1 MDVSFSVFF
10 VYVKMCLRNL
20 CRNPGPFLTS
30 ILDNGFFTHSES
42 PINIGCVYGPY
53 TIQTFINSCDSL
65 GNNRRFEPPAWWIW
79 WMLGVRSVVHG
90 YVETASV
97 ICVLN
102 HVEQTSDDI
111 VGFPLYT
118 TQLKVSF
125 GFLSV
130 HTNREVMGRVTCHQP
145 SYNLILSSVSFA

>member
-1 MDVSFSVFF
+1 
-10 VYVKMCLRNL
+10 
-20 CRNPGPFLTS
+20 
-30 ILDNGFFTHSES
+30 
-42 PINIGCVYGPY
+42 
-53 TIQTFINSCDSL
+53 
-65 GNNRRFEPPAWWIW
+65 
-79 WMLGVRSVVHG
+79 MLGVRSVVHG

-130 HTNREVMGRVTCHQP
+130 HTGHLGRNSDSIP
-145 SYNLILSSVSFA
+145 SQT